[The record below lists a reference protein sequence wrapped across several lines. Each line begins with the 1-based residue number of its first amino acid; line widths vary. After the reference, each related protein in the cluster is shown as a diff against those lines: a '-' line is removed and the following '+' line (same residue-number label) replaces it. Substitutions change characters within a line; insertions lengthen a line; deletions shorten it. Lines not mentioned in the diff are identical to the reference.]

1 MDEFW
6 GFVKIFVIAVA
17 VIIIVFIVLLSL
29 PNSPLRKTL
38 LKIFGIS
45 NYAIAA
51 MLIVYIVSPIDLV
64 PDFIP
69 VAGQIDDIAA
79 LLSAA
84 TTAATAWVSL
94 KKSVEKIK
102 R

>member
-6 GFVKIFVIAVA
+6 GFLKIFVIAVA
-17 VIIIVFIVLLSL
+17 IIIIVFIVLLSL
-29 PNSPLRKTL
+29 PRSPLRKLL

-51 MLIVYIVSPIDLV
+51 MLVIYIISPIDLV
-64 PDFIP
+64 PDFLP
-69 VAGQIDDIAA
+69 VAGQVDDIAA
-79 LLSAA
+79 LLSAIA
-84 TTAATAWVSL
+84 TATTAWVSL
-94 KKSVEKIK
+94 KNSVEKIK